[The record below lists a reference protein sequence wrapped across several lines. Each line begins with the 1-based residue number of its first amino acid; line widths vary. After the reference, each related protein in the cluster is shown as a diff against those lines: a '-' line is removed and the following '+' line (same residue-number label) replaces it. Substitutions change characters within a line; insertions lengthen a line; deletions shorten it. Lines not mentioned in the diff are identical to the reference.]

1 MIRRLALCAVAA
13 WVLRWAVLLAA
24 SVLERRQRQ

>member
-1 MIRRLALCAVAA
+1 VIRRLAFWAGVG